1 MERLYN
7 NIQLPDVWP
16 PKNKE
21 TTLDQPLEVPYLSQ
35 KPDIID
41 IRVGRQ
47 LFVDDFLIAE
57 TDLVRVEGK
66 PETQPQPLLQPE
78 TEMELNSGYCTCACP
93 FNGGVFYDPQS
104 AAYKMWYQ
112 AGWFDG
118 SAYAESKDGLHW
130 KRLHELDPS
139 CSSDR
144 VLPRVPG
151 QMRDGDAV
159 WLDLQTANEAERYKM
174 LAFYRCF
181 DKDYRY
187 YPFKPKHAHD
197 DPTSVP
203 PKEITMLYA
212 SPDGLHWTPKG
223 ETGPSGDNTTFFYN
237 PFRKKWIYSMRTF
250 STLDSRVRVRG
261 YYETDDLFAGKDWKA
276 EDVSFWSRTDIYDR
290 PDPDLGYY
298 TQLYNL
304 DAVGYESVML
314 GMYSVFMGPPN
325 FVAEK
330 TGLPKIN
337 DLKLG
342 FSRDGFHFSRGSYS
356 NFLSSSRQKV
366 SGVVKQ
372 DRFKLELLMNQAGI
386 APGEREVEKKAAA
399 CSEAIDG
406 APAAAIELADGSIVT
421 GKTGPLLGAASSAL
435 LNALKRLAGIDQEI
449 DLVSSKAIEPIQQL
463 KTTYLGSKNPRLH
476 TDEILIALSSSAY
489 ENPIA
494 AAAMRELP
502 KLRGCDIHTTVI
514 LSGVDID
521 TLKKLGLNLTSTPH
535 YEEEDRMY
543 HKR

>member
-35 KPDIID
+35 KPDTID

-212 SPDGLHWTPKG
+212 SPDGLHWTLKG

-298 TQLYNL
+298 TQL
-304 DAVGYESVML
+304 
-314 GMYSVFMGPPN
+314 
-325 FVAEK
+325 
-330 TGLPKIN
+330 
-337 DLKLG
+337 
-342 FSRDGFHFSRGSYS
+342 
-356 NFLSSSRQKV
+356 
-366 SGVVKQ
+366 
-372 DRFKLELLMNQAGI
+372 
-386 APGEREVEKKAAA
+386 
-399 CSEAIDG
+399 
-406 APAAAIELADGSIVT
+406 
-421 GKTGPLLGAASSAL
+421 
-435 LNALKRLAGIDQEI
+435 
-449 DLVSSKAIEPIQQL
+449 
-463 KTTYLGSKNPRLH
+463 
-476 TDEILIALSSSAY
+476 
-489 ENPIA
+489 
-494 AAAMRELP
+494 
-502 KLRGCDIHTTVI
+502 
-514 LSGVDID
+514 
-521 TLKKLGLNLTSTPH
+521 
-535 YEEEDRMY
+535 
-543 HKR
+543 